1 MWNVYLFCAIFLIL
15 FITRKLY
22 LNVYRIHKN
31 VCIIVLGDLGR
42 SPRMQ
47 YHALSF
53 AKEGF
58 TVDIIGYPGS
68 LPLREIRENPCIH
81 IYYLY
86 PFPKIE
92 NSTYLIL
99 LILIEDFIIY
109 LKHNINIYIFHI

>member
-1 MWNVYLFCAIFLIL
+1 
-15 FITRKLY
+15 
-22 LNVYRIHKN
+22 
-31 VCIIVLGDLGR
+31 
-42 SPRMQ
+42 MQ

-68 LPLREIRENPCIH
+68 IPLREIRENPCIH

-92 NSTYLIL
+92 NSMCLISL
-99 LILIEDFIIY
+99 LWEFYNLFY
-109 LKHNINIYIFHI
+109 LKHNINVYIFYFMYKLKIVNYKLFFLK